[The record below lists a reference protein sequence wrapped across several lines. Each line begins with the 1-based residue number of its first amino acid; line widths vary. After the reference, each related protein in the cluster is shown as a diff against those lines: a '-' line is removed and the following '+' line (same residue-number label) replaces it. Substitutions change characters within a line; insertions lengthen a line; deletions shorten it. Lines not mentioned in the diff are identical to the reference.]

1 MQKKFMDWNRCLEM
15 LKADV
20 DCDHYERLAALFYY
34 ANYRFGKKIKVR
46 MVNKTCFEV
55 EAETFDDETTG
66 RLLFEAEGFDYYER
80 IIEVDT
86 IRRFVEVKKEEKS
99 DEACII
105 TFNELSED
113 ALKLAKTNNIRIV
126 YFHSDEYEEGKEECL
141 LFGSFYKRFVDL
153 TVGFVCE
160 DETVDLP
167 IRNEFLS
174 NKELLKVDNKY
185 WPLELYIKNEAK
197 QAKDKSEGKHCI
209 RIAENSYLETQNG
222 SIKLKW
228 IDLNYEIKTSR
239 KCYQI
244 PVEWVYSLLCM
255 VWDWDICIFE
265 ENKKEEVNRQLNILD
280 IDSLKME
287 EISRMTTDKRN

>member
-1 MQKKFMDWNRCLEM
+1 MQKKFMDWNRCQEM

-34 ANYRFGKKIKVR
+34 SNYRFGKKIKVR

-55 EAETFDDETTG
+55 EAEKFDDDTTG
-66 RLLFEAEGFDYYER
+66 RLFFEAEGFDYYER

-86 IRRFVEVKKEEKS
+86 VRRFIEVIKEEKPN
-99 DEACII
+99 EACLI
-105 TFNELSED
+105 TFNELSEE
-113 ALKLAKTNNIRIV
+113 ALRLAKINNIRIV
-126 YFHSDEYEEGKEECL
+126 YFHPDEYEEGKEECL
-141 LFGSFYKRFVDL
+141 LFGSFYKRFVGL
-153 TVGFVCE
+153 TAGFVCE
-160 DETVDLP
+160 DEKTNLP

-209 RIAENSYLETQNG
+209 RVAENSYLETQDG

-244 PVEWVYSLLCM
+244 PVEWVHSLLCSG
-255 VWDWDICIFE
+255 WDWDMYIFE
-265 ENKKEEVNRQLNILD
+265 DNKEEEVIRQMNILD
-280 IDSLKME
+280 IESLKME
-287 EISRMTTDKRN
+287 EISRMTTEKPL